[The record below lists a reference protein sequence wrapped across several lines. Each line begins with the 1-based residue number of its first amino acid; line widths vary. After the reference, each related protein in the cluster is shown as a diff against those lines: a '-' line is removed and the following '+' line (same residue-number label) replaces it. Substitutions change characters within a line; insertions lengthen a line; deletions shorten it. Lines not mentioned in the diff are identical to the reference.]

1 MKKYTY
7 YLLLIV
13 FISNSL
19 ALSAQDGFKFFEE
32 GKRYED
38 ISFQLINN
46 LVVIPIEINGKSLN
60 FIFDTGVNKTIV
72 FNASKVDTV
81 FYRTKTIHKL
91 RGLGDGEPVDA
102 IISENNR
109 FRINNLISHN
119 QSVYIVLKDEFDL
132 SAKMGTT
139 IHGVTGYDLLKNLVV
154 KIDYRRKKMRLFDP
168 KFFRFKDC
176 RKCQTFPL
184 TIHQNKPY
192 IDVEVVMN
200 DSVKNIPVKMLIDS
214 GGSDAMWLFE
224 HSKEEI
230 LTPEKYF
237 DDFLGVGLSG
247 TIYGKRSRIQGLN
260 IGQFSVIEPTVSF
273 LDSIATK
280 NARRY
285 TERHGSIGSNI
296 LKRFK
301 LWIDYPNKRIML
313 QKQSSLKGG
322 FDYNMSGIEV
332 VHDGKILVQEKT
344 TRFGTSYGRDTN
356 SSGGNNSLSLVTSYE
371 YRFKPSFKV
380 NDVLKG
386 SPADLAGVKKNDVL
400 IKINGKN
407 VHDFKLSDIIGKFM
421 KKPNHKIKLII
432 MRDGVRMEIEFRLK
446 KIV

>member
-1 MKKYTY
+1 MM
-7 YLLLIV
+7 
-13 FISNSL
+13 
-19 ALSAQDGFKFFEE
+19 SAQDGFKFFDEE
-32 GKRYED
+32 NKYED

-72 FNASKVDTV
+72 FNASKTDTV

-102 IISENNR
+102 IISKNNR
-109 FRINNLISHN
+109 FRIKNLISHN

-139 IHGVTGYDLLKNLVV
+139 IHGVIGYDVLKNLVV

-176 RKCQTFPL
+176 RKCQVFPL

-200 DSVKNIPVKMLIDS
+200 DSIRDIPVKMLIDS

-224 HSKEEI
+224 HTKKEI

-260 IGQFSVIEPTVSF
+260 IGQFQVKQPTVSF

-280 NARRY
+280 NARRFV
-285 TERHGSIGSNI
+285 ERNGSIGSNI

-301 LWIDYPNKRIML
+301 VWIDYPNKRIML

-356 SSGGNNSLSLVTSYE
+356 SSGGNNSVSLVTSYE
-371 YRFKPSFKV
+371 YKFKPSFKV

-407 VHDFKLSDIIGKFM
+407 VHEFKLSDIIGKFM
-421 KKPNHKIKLII
+421 KKPNHKIKLVI